1 MRNIRCFKTPFW
13 QCLLLQAFIC
23 LLFLHN
29 LMSSGVAGYP
39 VCFLLKRKEKKGV
52 KGSGKGNAAGKITVA
67 KQSFSSTNIAL
78 RANSASLNHFPMV
91 TCATF
96 SRDLCHVTALAPIGR
111 TESKAPMEA
120 RAPFGA
126 NQSAKGFRQRGRS
139 VCVTGELRLDASETV
154 SRRA

>member
-1 MRNIRCFKTPFW
+1 MHYRLTILAKPNEFRRGRVPDV
-13 QCLLLQAFIC
+13 
-23 LLFLHN
+23 LFLEK
-29 LMSSGVAGYP
+29 
-39 VCFLLKRKEKKGV
+39 KRKKKKV
-52 KGSGKGNAAGKITVA
+52 NRSGKGNAAGKITVA

-78 RANSASLNHFPMV
+78 RANSAPLNHFPMV

-111 TESKAPMEA
+111 TESKAPMAA

-126 NQSAKGFRQRGRS
+126 NQSARGFRQCRRS